1 MVSMRGPRVKEIPV
15 IQPRAQQNR
24 SNDVVMGFIAG
35 GLTGA
40 ALAMHFGPRV
50 AAELRTRYQQVSTR
64 VGAAVDEL
72 SRKVNDLSRKGES
85 ARDRLCD
92 TVASGAREV
101 ERYATEAQKA

>member
-1 MVSMRGPRVKEIPV
+1 MIA
-15 IQPRAQQNR
+15 PRAQQNR
-24 SNDVVMGFIAG
+24 SNHVVVGFIAG

-50 AAELRTRYQQVSTR
+50 AGELRTRYHQVSTR

-72 SRKVNDLSRKGES
+72 SRKVDELSRRGER

-92 TVASGAREV
+92 TVANGAREV
-101 ERYATEAQKA
+101 ERYATEAKRW